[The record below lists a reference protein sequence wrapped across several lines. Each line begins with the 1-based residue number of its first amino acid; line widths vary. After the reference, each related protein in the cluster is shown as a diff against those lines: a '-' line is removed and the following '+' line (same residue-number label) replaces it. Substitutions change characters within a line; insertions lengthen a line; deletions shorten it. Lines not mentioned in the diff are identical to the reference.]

1 MGVLYLALDPAI
13 DRLIAVKLLRVV
25 DDELRERFLREARL
39 AARLQ
44 HPNIVTIF
52 DVGSHD
58 GQPFIAMEYIAGE
71 TLAELIQRKAPL
83 ALLRKLE
90 LALDAC
96 QGLAYAHKNG
106 IVHRDIK
113 PANLMVSRDAGVLKV
128 LDFGIARGADSTLTQ
143 IGMLMGTPNYMAPE
157 QIEGKPIDQRADI
170 FAVGLVLYELLV
182 YRQAFKAETPHA
194 VLHQVLHASPKPLR
208 ELDAGLDASLITIVE
223 RAIAKDPA
231 KRYQRARAAARRPRA
246 RGAAAQD
253 RGRRRHGGGAGG
265 GRGGGASGRTAG
277 TRSSAAGGTARGA
290 DRHASGGGGS
300 GAGVERRGR
309 GAGRGGIGGAAGAG
323 RSQGRRGASIA
334 RRRRSRR
341 ARSRRSCRRRA
352 STCARAK

>member
-44 HPNIVTIF
+44 HPNIVTIY

-208 ELDAGLDASLITIVE
+208 ELDAGLD
-223 RAIAKDPA
+223 DPA
-231 KRYQRARAAARRPRA
+231 HHHRRTRHREGSGEALFRSGTAARRSRARRAAAE
-246 RGAAAQD
+246 D
-253 RGRRRHGGGAGG
+253 RGGRGHGGGAGR
-265 GRGGGASGRTAG
+265 GRGGGASGRTA
-277 TRSSAAGGTARGA
+277 
-290 DRHASGGGGS
+290 
-300 GAGVERRGR
+300 
-309 GAGRGGIGGAAGAG
+309 
-323 RSQGRRGASIA
+323 
-334 RRRRSRR
+334 
-341 ARSRRSCRRRA
+341 
-352 STCARAK
+352 